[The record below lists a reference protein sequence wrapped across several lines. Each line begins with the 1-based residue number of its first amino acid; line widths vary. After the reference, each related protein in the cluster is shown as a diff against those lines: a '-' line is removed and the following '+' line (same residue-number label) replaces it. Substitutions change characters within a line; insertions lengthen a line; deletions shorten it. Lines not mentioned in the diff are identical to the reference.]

1 MIVSDDAFSVTLAPS
16 ATSPNVCAFHDEPF
30 DCWLYQANCIEFM
43 DALIAQ
49 HPDGLFDMIFAD
61 PPYFLSN
68 GGITCLNG
76 KMVKVDKGSWD
87 KSQGIA
93 LNHEFNLAWISRCR
107 QLLKPDGTMW
117 VSGTQHVI
125 HSIGFAMQQAGMRLL
140 NDIVWIKPNPPP
152 NLSCRF
158 FTHATETIVW
168 AAKSEKSKYCF
179 NYEAMREHNGGKQMR
194 NLWQVGIPTKAEK
207 MFGKHPTQKSL
218 ALLERILQSCT
229 DEGARVFDPFTGSGT
244 TGVAAI
250 KLKRKFVG
258 CELETEATAI
268 ATQRMTQTIADIL
281 TPPKK
286 TAQQLSAEAL
296 AAQQNLF

>member
-1 MIVSDDAFSVTLAPS
+1 MPDDTFSVTIAPS
-16 ATSPNVCAFHDEPF
+16 ATSPNVCTFHNEQF
-30 DCWLYQANCIEFM
+30 DSWLYRANCIEFM
-43 DALIAQ
+43 DTLIAQ

-87 KSQGIA
+87 KSQGVA

-125 HSIGFAMQQAGMRLL
+125 HSIGFAMQQADMRLL

-158 FTHATETIVW
+158 FTHATETILW

-194 NLWQVGIPTKAEK
+194 NLWPVGIPTRAEK
-207 MFGKHPTQKSL
+207 AFGKHPTQKSL
-218 ALLERILQSCT
+218 ALLERILLAST
-229 DEGARVFDPFTGSGT
+229 SAGDLVFDPFTGSGT

-250 KLKRKFVG
+250 KLKRKFLG
-258 CELETEATAI
+258 CELEPEAAAI
-268 ATQRMTQTIADIL
+268 ATQRMTQAIADIL